1 MTTAKQIIWSC
12 GILVLVLIFFEYSHF
27 DIYLQNYFYKFT
39 EKSWLI
45 TLDKDSIMHLIFYD
59 GIKRA
64 LILFELILLIFLLF
78 FRKKTYIKKNISG
91 LIIVFLSLIIVPL
104 SIGTIKK
111 YSNVTCPAS
120 LIQYG
125 GDIHHIKIFERYP
138 EGLKP
143 EKPQK
148 CFPAAHA
155 SGGFALLA
163 LFFLAKTNKGR
174 AIAIIFAL
182 SIGWLMGGYKML
194 IGHHFLSHTVVS
206 MVLSWLIIN
215 LIALLMKLKIFKFD
229 KSNNHNKCDKQK
241 ITKGDHS
248 I

>member
-1 MTTAKQIIWSC
+1 MTIVRQLAWSC
-12 GILVLVLIFFEYSHF
+12 GLLILVLIFFEYSHF
-27 DIYLQNYFYKFT
+27 DIYLQNYFYNFT

-45 TLDKDSIMHLIFYD
+45 SLDKGSVIHFIFYD
-59 GIKRA
+59 GIKRL
-64 LILFELILLIFLLF
+64 LILCELTLLISLIF
-78 FRKKTYIKKNISG
+78 FRKNSYIKENISG
-91 LIIVFLSLIIVPL
+91 LTVIFLALIIVPL

-111 YSNVTCPAS
+111 YSNVACPAS

-125 GDIHHIKIFERYP
+125 GDIHHIEIFERYP

-163 LFFLAKTNKGR
+163 LFFLANTNKSR
-174 AIAIIFAL
+174 TIAIAFAL

-194 IGHHFLSHTVVS
+194 IGHHFLSHTIVS

-215 LIALLMKLKIFKFD
+215 LIVLLLRLKIFQFNTLSPYNKSD
-229 KSNNHNKCDKQK
+229 KEK
-241 ITKGDHS
+241 ITTGNNPL
-248 I
+248 

>member
-1 MTTAKQIIWSC
+1 MIKQIAWSS
-12 GILVLVLIFFEYSHF
+12 GILILVFIFFEYSHF
-27 DIYLQNYFYKFT
+27 DIYLQNYFYNFT
-39 EKSWLI
+39 NKNWLI
-45 TLDKDSIMHLIFYD
+45 NLDKDSAIHFIFYD
-59 GIKRA
+59 GIKRL
-64 LILFELILLIFLLF
+64 LILFELILLSSLLF
-78 FRKKTYIKKNISG
+78 FRKKTYIQKNILG
-91 LIIVFLSLIIVPL
+91 LTIVFLALVIVPL

-111 YSNVTCPAS
+111 YSNVACPAS

-125 GDIHHIKIFERYP
+125 GDIYHIEIFESYP

-174 AIAIIFAL
+174 TLAIVFAL
-182 SIGWLMGGYKML
+182 SIGWLMGSYKML

-215 LIALLMKLKIFKFD
+215 LIVLFLKLKIFKFD
-229 KSNNHNKCDKQK
+229 KVNQYNKIDNKT
-241 ITKGDHS
+241 ITTGKNPL
-248 I
+248 